1 MQPNRRDFFKKSAL
15 GIAAGGVAY
24 SAGCAPQVVQK
35 QDGVDRLKLGVASYS
50 FRAFDLDKTI
60 EMTDKLGVGYLALKS
75 MHMPL
80 DATEAEIKSRVA
92 RVRDSGLNLYGAGVI
107 YMKTE
112 KEVDQAFKYAGWAGL
127 DTIIGVPAHELLP
140 LVETKV
146 RDYNIKVAIHNHGPG
161 DDLYPTPESVMDKI
175 IGLDE
180 RIGLCIDIG
189 HTQRSGVSPA
199 ESIKLYAD
207 RLHDVHIKDVDQSTK
222 EGKTVEIGRGVI
234 DIVAVLQA
242 LLTIQYEGVAS
253 LEYEKDEEDPLAGA
267 AESIGFVKGLLTVI

>member
-1 MQPNRRDFFKKSAL
+1 MQPNRREFFRKSVL

-24 SAGCAPQVVQK
+24 SAGCAPAVVQK
-35 QDGVDRLKLGVASYS
+35 SGGINRLKLGVASYS
-50 FRAFDLDKTI
+50 FRAFDLEKTI
-60 EMTDKLGVGYLALKS
+60 EMTNRLGVGFLALKS

-80 DATEAEIKSRVA
+80 DATEEGVKSSA
-92 RVRDSGLNLYGAGVI
+92 AQVRASGLNLYGAGVI
-107 YMKTE
+107 YMKSEQEVE
-112 KEVDQAFKYAGWAGL
+112 KAFQYATWAEL
-127 DTIIGVPAHELLP
+127 DTIVGVPAHELLP
-140 LVETKV
+140 LVESKV
-146 RDYNIKVAIHNHGPG
+146 RDYDIKVAIHNHGPG
-161 DDLYPTPESVMDKI
+161 DDLYPTPESVIDKI
-175 IGLDE
+175 VGLDE

-189 HTQRSGVSPA
+189 HTLRSGVSPA

-207 RLHDVHIKDVDQSTK
+207 RLHDVHIKDVDQATK

-253 LEYEKDEEDPLAGA
+253 LEYEKDKEDPLAGA